1 MIDLGLGH
9 ITDEIRGPQL
19 EAPSLAIETAKSIRA
34 VERMITGR
42 FKCWMTRPK
51 SGSMI
56 GKPWWIKN
64 GATTVG
70 LNYMLNTGFRA
81 TSQLTTWYCGII
93 AATSYSGV
101 SVNDTMSSHSGWT
114 ELTGYSE
121 SVRQTWS
128 PGAAASGALSNSTAM
143 AFTINATTTAQGI
156 FIASDSTKSGTSGT
170 LWCTAVEG
178 SAFSVTSG
186 VVFNA
191 IYEAAFTPIS

>member
-1 MIDLGLGH
+1 MFDLGLGKLLNA
-9 ITDEIRGPQL
+9 IRGPQI
-19 EAPSLAIETAKSIRA
+19 EAPSLAIEVAPSMKR

-42 FKCWMTRPK
+42 FKCWLSRPK
-51 SGSMI
+51 SGSI
-56 GKPWWIKN
+56 VREPWYIKN

-81 TSQLTTWYCGII
+81 TSQLTTWYAGVI
-93 AATSYSGV
+93 AAASYTGV

-128 PGAAASGALSNSTAM
+128 PDAAASGALSNSTAM
-143 AFTINATTTAQGI
+143 AFTINSTTTAQGI